1 MREADPVAAPG
12 RGAGPAAGAGAEGG
26 LRTFGRF
33 VGGRPSFVAGYLIV
47 AGVLLVG
54 LLAPWL
60 APHSPV
66 SSDAASYLLP
76 PSLSHPMGT
85 DTAGLDVFSRVIH
98 APRVDLMIA
107 LLSTGLAALVGGW
120 LGAMVGLWEGRRGPR
135 GVLAAGV
142 IRGADVVQAFP
153 VFALALVLVA
163 VLGQGVLSIVLAT
176 GIVNIP
182 VFLRVMR
189 TQVLAL
195 RGQPFVESA
204 IVSGASDAYLLREHL
219 IPNAMAPLL
228 AQMAVNIGAAVLLTA
243 GLSFLGAGVR
253 APTPEWGSM
262 IAMGFA
268 NVVTGQWWPSL
279 FPGAA
284 LALTLLG
291 FGLVGQ
297 SIEAYADPRERT
309 RPTHRAWRAFVN
321 RRQVVVAP

>member
-1 MREADPVAAPG
+1 
-12 RGAGPAAGAGAEGG
+12 
-26 LRTFGRF
+26 
-33 VGGRPSFVAGYLIV
+33 VGGAIG
-47 AGVLLVG
+47 
-54 LLAPWL
+54 
-60 APHSPV
+60 
-66 SSDAASYLLP
+66 
-76 PSLSHPMGT
+76 
-85 DTAGLDVFSRVIH
+85 
-98 APRVDLMIA
+98 
-107 LLSTGLAALVGGW
+107 AAL
-120 LGAMVGLWEGRRGPR
+120 GLWEGRGGLRGA
-135 GVLAAGV
+135 LAATAMRV
-142 IRGADVVQAFP
+142 ADVVQAFP

-176 GIVNIP
+176 GIVNVP

-204 IVSGASDAYLLREHL
+204 VVSGASDFYLLHRHL
-219 IPNAMAPLL
+219 IPNAIAPLL
-228 AQMAVNIGAAVLLTA
+228 AQMAINIGAAVLLTA

-291 FGLVGQ
+291 FGLVGN
-297 SIEAYADPRERT
+297 SIEAYADPRQRT
-309 RPTHRAWRAFVN
+309 RPSPAAWRRFIAA
-321 RRQVVVAP
+321 RSAPAA